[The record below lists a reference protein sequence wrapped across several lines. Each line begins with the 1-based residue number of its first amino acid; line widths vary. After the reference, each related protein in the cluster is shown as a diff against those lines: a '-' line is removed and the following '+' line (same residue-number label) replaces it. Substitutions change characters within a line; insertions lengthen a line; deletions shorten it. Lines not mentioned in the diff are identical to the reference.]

1 MSGPTPDPG
10 ASPAAPSNAEV
21 KQALQRLADLPDDD
35 FDLADTAL
43 MLAALERPRV
53 PLDRYRHHLHDL
65 SEAVAREATRRRGD
79 LASLDAHAAALLG
92 VIAGELGYQ
101 GDDLT
106 YDDLQN
112 ANLMRVIDRRK
123 GLPVAL
129 GILYIH
135 AARAQGWTA
144 YGLNFPAHF
153 LIAIEA
159 DGARA
164 IIDPFAARRLDGA
177 NQLRAFLKAV
187 AGDAAELS
195 PQHCAPL
202 GNRAVL
208 LRLQN
213 NIKARLAAQG
223 RSDRAAAVLDRMLL
237 FAPGEADLWREAGAL
252 HAQAGNLRAAIA
264 ALEHY
269 LTVAHEPVA
278 RHSAA
283 QLLQQLRQR
292 LN

>member
-1 MSGPTPDPG
+1 MAGP
-10 ASPAAPSNAEV
+10 SPEHEAAAGVPSSAELTE
-21 KQALQRLADLPDDD
+21 ALRRLASLPSEEL
-35 FDLADTAL
+35 DLAEAAL
-43 MLAALERPRV
+43 TLAALERPRV
-53 PLDRYRHHLHDL
+53 SLERYRHHLNDL
-65 SEAVAREATRRRGD
+65 SEAVAQEAARRKGD
-79 LASLDAHAAALLG
+79 MSPLDSRIAALLG
-92 VIAGELGYQ
+92 VIAGDLNYR

-135 AARAQGWTA
+135 AARAQGWTS

-153 LIAIEA
+153 LIAVES

-164 IIDPFAARRLDGA
+164 ILDPFAAQRLDGA
-177 NQLRAFLKAV
+177 NELRAFLKAV
-187 AGDAAELS
+187 AGDGAELS
-195 PQHCAPL
+195 PHHCRPL
-202 GNRAVL
+202 SNRAIL

-223 RSDRAAAVLDRMLL
+223 RSDKAAAVLDRMLL
-237 FAPGEADLWREAGAL
+237 FAPGEVDLWYEAGTL
-252 HAQAGNLRAAIA
+252 HAQAGNLRAATA
-264 ALEHY
+264 ALEQF
-269 LTVAHEPVA
+269 LSLCHEPVA
-278 RHSAA
+278 CHAAA
-283 QLLQQLRQR
+283 QLLQSLRHK

>member
-1 MSGPTPDPG
+1 MPG
-10 ASPAAPSNAEV
+10 SADI
-21 KQALQRLADLPDDD
+21 KRALQRLADMPDEE
-35 FDLADTAL
+35 FDLAEAAL

-53 PLDRYRHHLHDL
+53 SLERYRHHLRDL
-65 SEAVAREATRRRGD
+65 AEGVTREAKLRTGD
-79 LASLDAHAAALLG
+79 LPALDARAAAL
-92 VIAGELGYQ
+92 IATVADEYGYR

-135 AARAQGWTA
+135 AARSQGWTV

-153 LIAIEA
+153 LIALEA
-159 DGARA
+159 EGGRA

-177 NQLRAFLKAV
+177 NDLRAFLKAV
-187 AGDAAELS
+187 AGNAAELT
-195 PQHCAPL
+195 PQHCTPL
-202 GNRAVL
+202 SNRGIL

-223 RSDRAAAVLDRMLL
+223 RHERAVTVIEHMLL
-237 FAPGEADLWREAGAL
+237 FAPDEADLWREAGVL
-252 HAQAGNLRAAIA
+252 HGETGNLRAAAA

-269 LTVAHEPVA
+269 LAMAREPLA
-278 RHSAA
+278 RHTAA
-283 QLLQQLRQR
+283 QLLQSLRQR